1 MVPSSKN
8 VLITGGAKGLGAHLA
23 RHLCAE
29 GHRIWV
35 LDRTAVE
42 DLAPDYQQRL
52 AQYMT
57 VDLGDELAVRECIAG
72 MLASNE
78 GRIDVLINNA
88 GARSFQE
95 FSAFETSEIER
106 CIQVNFKTPLL
117 LTHALLPLMKQNGY
131 GRIINIGSLSGFRGY
146 GSGSLYCSTKAALA
160 VFTQSVG
167 SELAASGEG
176 VTINAIC
183 PDSFRARE
191 GEELPGFEETLKT
204 TARTVDILLRSRRN
218 GEVIPVASRR
228 RLLAE
233 ASVELRKHAS
243 RLFKRK

>member
-29 GHRIWV
+29 GHRILV

-42 DLAPDYQQRL
+42 DLAPDYQQML

-57 VDLGDELAVRECIAG
+57 VDLGDELAVRDCIAG

-95 FSAFETSEIER
+95 FSAFDAYEIER

-131 GRIINIGSLSGFRGY
+131 GRIINIGSLSGFRVGGERRGCHDQCDLPRFLSY
-146 GSGSLYCSTKAALA
+146 SRGGKAAGVRGDAEDQCPNRRYPLA
-160 VFTQSVG
+160 VEDERRGHPGREPSASSRGGLSRVAQTCVSAFQAQVG
-167 SELAASGEG
+167 A
-176 VTINAIC
+176 
-183 PDSFRARE
+183 E
-191 GEELPGFEETLKT
+191 GERGAKSPNLERFASSAP
-204 TARTVDILLRSRRN
+204 LR
-218 GEVIPVASRR
+218 
-228 RLLAE
+228 
-233 ASVELRKHAS
+233 
-243 RLFKRK
+243 